1 MVNTKKKMLFTLEKK
16 LFLEANKIIK
26 SHPYLVV
33 IAMHEYS
40 RNLYDVDPHIPYKQK
55 NHVTRLIKVMQNL
68 IKFLSSSK
76 ELGSYFNDFNESDL
90 VSDPKIKSGQVYGK
104 FWKELTEEENLR
116 TIKLIKNRFKSFKK
130 IRFNSYF
137 KNKNILDA
145 GCGGGRFSYAL
156 SGLGPKKVTGIDF
169 GVDGL
174 KLARQK
180 FKAKNLEFKQANV
193 LDIPFKDNTFDF
205 VLSNGVI
212 HHTEDFE
219 KGLHEVIRVCKP
231 GGDIYLY
238 LYGKG
243 GLFWSS
249 RHKMNK
255 MMKMIPQDFTKKVLD
270 NIGMPTN
277 RWIFQDNWYVPIER
291 HCTYEEV
298 ERICKKLKVS
308 NIEVSKSGMPTDL
321 HILKDKYSY
330 SEDIWGNGEVRL
342 LITK

>member
-1 MVNTKKKMLFTLEKK
+1 MKSTKLLYSLEKK
-16 LFLEANKIIK
+16 LFSQANKIILT
-26 SHPYLVV
+26 HPHLVV
-33 IAMHEYS
+33 LAMHEYS
-40 RNLYDVDPHIPYKQK
+40 RNLYDVDPFIPYKETH
-55 NHVTRLIKVMQNL
+55 HVKRLIKVMSNL
-68 IKFLSSSK
+68 IEFLINGSGM
-76 ELGSYFNDFNESDL
+76 GSYDAHFLENSIQE
-90 VSDPKIKSGQVYGK
+90 DPKIKSGQVYGK
-104 FWKELTEEENLR
+104 FWKELTEKENLR

-130 IRFNSYF
+130 IKFNSYF
-137 KNKNILDA
+137 KDKNILDA
-145 GCGGGRFSYAL
+145 GCGGGRYSYAL

-169 GVDGL
+169 GIDGL
-174 KLARQK
+174 KSASQT
-180 FKAKNLEFKQANV
+180 FKAKNLQFKQANV
-193 LDIPFKDNTFDF
+193 LEIPFKDNSFDF

-212 HHTEDFE
+212 HHTENFE
-219 KGLHEVIRVCKP
+219 KGLEEVIRVCKP

-249 RHKMNK
+249 RKKMNS
-255 MMKMIPQDFTKKVLD
+255 MMKKIPQDYTKRILD
-270 NIGMPTN
+270 NIGMPTS

-298 ERICKKLKVS
+298 VKICNKLNVS
-308 NIEVSKSGMPTDL
+308 NVEISKSGMPTDL

>member
-1 MVNTKKKMLFTLEKK
+1 MKKEKLLHNLEKK
-16 LFLEANKIIK
+16 LFFEANKTI
-26 SHPYLVV
+26 STHPNMVV

-40 RNLYDVDPHIPYKQK
+40 RNLYDVDPHIPFKEK
-55 NHVTRLIKVMQNL
+55 NHVTRLIKVMRNL
-68 IKFLSSSK
+68 IDFLVICRN
-76 ELGSYFNDFNESDL
+76 LGSYDNDLSVPTIVEDT
-90 VSDPKIKSGQVYGK
+90 KIKSGKVYGK
-104 FWKELTEEENLR
+104 FWKELTHEENLR
-116 TIKLIKNRFKSFKK
+116 TIQLIKNRFKSFKK
-130 IRFNSYF
+130 IKFNSYF
-137 KNKNILDA
+137 KDKTVLDA

-156 SGLGPKKVTGIDF
+156 ATLGPKKVTGIDF

-174 KLARQK
+174 KSAK
-180 FKAKNLEFKQANV
+180 ETFKAKNLTFKQGNV
-193 LDIPFKDNTFDF
+193 LELPFKDNHFDF

-212 HHTEDFE
+212 HHTEDFK
-219 KGLHEVIRVCKP
+219 KGLEEVIRVCKP
-231 GGDIYLY
+231 GGDIYIY

-249 RHKMNK
+249 RKKMNL
-255 MMKMIPQDFTKKVLD
+255 MMKKIPQDYTKRILD
-270 NIGMPTN
+270 DIGMPTN

-298 ERICKKLKVS
+298 ERICRKLKVS